1 MAKVLVVG
9 TSHKTRGG
17 ITSVIKAHQTGPQ
30 WQNFHC
36 RWIET
41 HIDRSPIL
49 KAGYF
54 LRGLFQYLVLLPG
67 ADAVHIHMAAVERK
81 MPFVFLARLFRKKM
95 VIHLH
100 FPDPQTT
107 VFDKKKA
114 PRYKWCLH
122 QADKVIVLSK
132 TWKKLLEEEWRCTN
146 LEVVYNPCPIVQPK
160 PEYNADRTNPYILY
174 AGNLSVRKGYADL
187 IKAFAN
193 VKDDLPEWGLVF
205 AGNGEIDQARVMCS
219 QYGISDRVKLLGWV
233 SGDDKDKAFR
243 NASAYCL
250 PSYAE
255 GFPMG
260 VLDAWAY
267 NLPVVTTPV
276 GGLPD
281 IVSNGENAL
290 IFEPGDIDGLEENLK
305 QLGNRT
311 LREKLSVES
320 KSLSETIFNVDNI
333 NRCVGDIYAELIE
346 S

>member
-1 MAKVLVVG
+1 MPKVLVVG
-9 TSHKTRGG
+9 TSRKTRGG
-17 ITSVIKAHQTGPQ
+17 ITSVIKTHETGQ
-30 WQNFHC
+30 HWRDFNC

-41 HIDRSPIL
+41 HIDRSPLL
-49 KAGYF
+49 KVGYF
-54 LRGLFQYLVLLPG
+54 LRGMTQFLWRLPG
-67 ADAVHIHMAAVERK
+67 TDIVHLHMAAVERK
-81 MPFVFLARLFRKKM
+81 MPFVFIARLFHKKIL
-95 VIHLH
+95 IHLH

-114 PRYKWCLH
+114 PRYKWCLRR
-122 QADKVIVLSK
+122 ADRVIVLSK
-132 TWKKLLEEEWRCTN
+132 TWKDLLEREWGCTN
-146 LEVVYNPCPIVQPK
+146 LEVVYNPCPIVKPA
-160 PEYNADRTNPYILY
+160 PEYDVDQSAPYILY

-187 IKAFAN
+187 IKAFAA
-193 VKDDLPEWGLVF
+193 VKDALPEWNLFF
-205 AGNGEIDQARVMCS
+205 AGNGEINHARELCS

-233 SGDDKDKAFR
+233 SGEEKDKAFR

-290 IFEPGDIDGLEENLK
+290 IFKPGDIDGLAECFT
-305 QLGNRT
+305 QLGNRAV
-311 LREKLSVES
+311 REKLSVES
-320 KSLSETIFNVDNI
+320 KKLAETTFNVDNT
-333 NRCVGDIYAELIE
+333 NRRIGEIYTELIE
-346 S
+346 E